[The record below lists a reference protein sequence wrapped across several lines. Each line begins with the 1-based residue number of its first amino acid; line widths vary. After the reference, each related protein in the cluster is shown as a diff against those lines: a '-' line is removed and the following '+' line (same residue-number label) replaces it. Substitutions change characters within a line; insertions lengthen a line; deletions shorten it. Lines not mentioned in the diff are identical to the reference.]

1 VLLGTFVPIA
11 LDDLKQSANALVP
24 WAWGVNGIAS
34 VMAPVLGAAVSMT
47 WGIGALFLSA
57 IPLYLVVALVAPAP
71 ARSGTARAAA

>member
-1 VLLGTFVPIA
+1 
-11 LDDLKQSANALVP
+11 
-24 WAWGVNGIAS
+24 